1 MAIHITS
8 NTRSL
13 CVRPTSREQLRSII
27 KDELERQGP
36 DADLNFIDTSLI
48 TDMSYL
54 LEGLFI
60 ANIKID
66 EWDTS
71 NVEDMSGMFE
81 DCYNFTGTGLGKWD
95 VSNVYN
101 MSHMFEGAISFV
113 GTGIEK
119 WDTSNVVH
127 MSWMFC
133 GATLYNGNLS
143 TWNTKNV
150 VSMFRMFNDA
160 RSFCGDG
167 IENWNVAN
175 VTDMRHMFEG
185 ATVFNRNLPNWD
197 ISNVKRM
204 DGIFD
209 NTKLDVYTVFYK
221 QIPTMPY

>member
-8 NTRSL
+8 QTKSA
-13 CVRPTSREQLRSII
+13 VMRPAS
-27 KDELERQGP
+27 KDELRYIIEQELDCQGP
-36 DADLNFIDTSLI
+36 DVDLNFIDTSLI

-54 LEGLFI
+54 FEGLFI

-101 MSHMFEGAISFV
+101 MSHMFEGA
-113 GTGIEK
+113 
-119 WDTSNVVH
+119 
-127 MSWMFC
+127 
-133 GATLYNGNLS
+133 
-143 TWNTKNV
+143 
-150 VSMFRMFNDA
+150 
-160 RSFCGDG
+160 
-167 IENWNVAN
+167 
-175 VTDMRHMFEG
+175 
-185 ATVFNRNLPNWD
+185 TVFNRNLPNWD